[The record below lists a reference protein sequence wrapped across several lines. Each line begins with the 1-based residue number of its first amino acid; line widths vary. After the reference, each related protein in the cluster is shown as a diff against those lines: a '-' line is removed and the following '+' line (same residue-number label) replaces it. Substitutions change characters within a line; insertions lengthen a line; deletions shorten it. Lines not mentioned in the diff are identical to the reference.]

1 MNTEQIKKLREYFEN
16 QGITQ
21 SQIAHDL
28 DSSIQYINNMLS
40 GRREFG
46 RNTSRRFEEA
56 YGISAAWLMTGE
68 GEMMVSDRYNN
79 AISKEILSQLPVNNN
94 VILSLHKQIKDK
106 DAIIEELKNVIYSKN
121 EIIYCKNAII
131 EELKRKLQ

>member
-1 MNTEQIKKLREYFEN
+1 MNTVQIKKLREYFDN

-28 DSSIQYINNMLS
+28 DSSIQYINHMLS
-40 GRREFG
+40 GRRNFG

-68 GEMMVSDRYNN
+68 GEMMVSDRYSD
-79 AISKEILSQLPVNNN
+79 AIPPQLSVNDK
-94 VILSLHKQIKDK
+94 VIYSLRKQIEEQN
-106 DAIIEELKNVIYSKN
+106 ALIEELKNVIHCKDA
-121 EIIYCKNAII
+121 IIYCKNAII
-131 EELKRKLQ
+131 ENLRK